1 MLTGQPNRF
10 ANEAELSAKIERLQ
24 QELRK
29 TKSNERRYRDFFTRA
44 TDLVFTVDRRGLF
57 RQGNDHFFDLTG
69 YTVEEG
75 LNLDWN
81 QVVAPHEWNR
91 ATQIY
96 RDHAAGEEALFF
108 ELDIVTKHGELR
120 TIEIH
125 SRPVLYKSKVIGFH
139 GIARDISE
147 RKRTEKSLEQ
157 VRIRAEAAE
166 QFKTRLLAKVSHEIR
181 TPLHGVM
188 NLLTAI
194 DTSQLS
200 EADQKMVAP
209 IDRSIRHLIHLVDDT
224 LNFAYLESGQST
236 VRNISFSIA
245 QITKACAARHKHM
258 AEQKSLFL
266 HLNLDSKLPERISGD
281 ATKITQILDN
291 LITNAIRYTSTGGV
305 TIKIL
310 DDNEH
315 KPESGLTVVV
325 SDTGP
330 GISEQQIDQIFE
342 PFQQISADQDGT
354 NGGVGLGLA
363 ITKQLVETLGCKLTI
378 ESTIGDGSH
387 FTLTIP
393 KAAPIS
399 YKTGSQTADSFD
411 GTSLKAL
418 VIDDDEVSSIF
429 LMDTLTATGIE
440 AEACTSGKEAQRLMQ
455 SQNYDLVFTDQHL
468 SDILGSDLAKQLRSN
483 IRIQEYKII
492 CITADIELHQ
502 MQDHESPFDQIL
514 LKPCSQN
521 DLTSS
526 LAELFPSR
534 SSVQTSGILDES
546 AGISL
551 ASGNRH
557 TWEKALGIF
566 NDKLPLS
573 IDQLDM
579 HQKNKDWEEL
589 RRTAHKLAGSSRYIE
604 AQNLA
609 DSSIEL
615 VDACKIKD
623 LASIDIAFKSLM
635 LATAELEM
643 AAKGLASN
651 ETQKT
656 DSE

>member
-1 MLTGQPNRF
+1 MVTGQSNRF
-10 ANEAELSAKIERLQ
+10 ASEAELSAKIERLQ

-29 TKSNERRYRDFFTRA
+29 TKNNERRYRDFFTHA

-91 ATQIY
+91 AAQIY

-120 TIEIH
+120 TIEIR

-147 RKRTEKSLEQ
+147 RKRTEKSLAQ
-157 VRIRAEAAE
+157 VRLQAEAAE
-166 QFKTRLLAKVSHEIR
+166 QSKTRLLAKVSHEIR

-224 LNFAYLESGQST
+224 LSFACLESGEST
-236 VRNISFSIA
+236 VRNISFSLG
-245 QITKACAARHKHM
+245 QITKACAARHKHV

-266 HLNLDSKLPERISGD
+266 HLDLDSKLPERISGD

-291 LITNAIRYTSTGGV
+291 LITNAIRYTSNGGV
-305 TIKIL
+305 TVQI
-310 DDNEH
+310 H
-315 KPESGLTVVV
+315 GHRESYLTVIV

-330 GISEQQIDQIFE
+330 GISEQKIESIFE
-342 PFQQISADQDGT
+342 PFKQASTTSQDRS

-363 ITKQLVETLGCKLTI
+363 ITKQLVETLGCELQV
-378 ESTIGDGSH
+378 ESTLGNGSH
-387 FTLTIP
+387 FILSIP
-393 KAAPIS
+393 KVLSSANKYS
-399 YKTGSQTADSFD
+399 NQTANSFN
-411 GTSLKAL
+411 GAKLSAL
-418 VIDDDEVSSIF
+418 VIDDDEVSSVF
-429 LMDTLTATGIE
+429 LMDTLTANGIE
-440 AEACTSGKEAQRLMQ
+440 AEPCASGTEAQRFIQ
-455 SQNYDLVFTDQHL
+455 SRKYDLIFTDQHL
-468 SDILGSDLAKQLRSN
+468 SDIRGSDLAKQFRRDKRN
-483 IRIQEYKII
+483 QATKII

-502 MQDHESPFDQIL
+502 THACESPFDQIL
-514 LKPCSQN
+514 LKPCSQD
-521 DLTSS
+521 DLMGS
-526 LAELFPSR
+526 LAKLFPQR
-534 SSVQTSGILDES
+534 SSAPVSDILDKS
-546 AGISL
+546 AGIDL
-551 ASGNRH
+551 ASGNRD
-557 TWEKALGIF
+557 TWETALKLF
-566 NDKLPLS
+566 TDKLPTIS
-573 IDQLDM
+573 DQL
-579 HQKNKDWEEL
+579 EL
-589 RRTAHKLAGSSRYIE
+589 HHKTNAMEKLRGIAHKLAGSSRYVG

-609 DSSIEL
+609 NSSIEL
-615 VDACKIKD
+615 VDACKVKD
-623 LASIDIAFKSLM
+623 TALVDSAFKSLM
-635 LATAELEM
+635 LAVTEFE
-643 AAKGLASN
+643 AAPGLIL
-651 ETQKT
+651 TIH
-656 DSE
+656 

>member
-1 MLTGQPNRF
+1 MLVGQPNRF
-10 ANEAELSAKIERLQ
+10 ASEAELSAKIERLQ

-29 TKSNERRYRDFFTRA
+29 TKNNERRYRDFFTHA

-96 RDHAAGEEALFF
+96 RDHAAGEKALFF

-125 SRPVLYKSKVIGFH
+125 SRPVLYKTKVIGFH

-147 RKRTEKSLEQ
+147 RKHTEKSLEQ
-157 VRIRAEAAE
+157 VRMRAEAAE
-166 QFKTRLLAKVSHEIR
+166 QSKTRLLAKVSHEIR

-209 IDRSIRHLIHLVDDT
+209 IDRSVRHLVHLVDDT
-224 LNFAYLESGQST
+224 LNFAYLDSGQST
-236 VRNISFSIA
+236 IRHISFSLG
-245 QITKACAARHKHM
+245 QITKACAARHKHV

-266 HLNLDSKLPERISGD
+266 HLDLDNRLPERISGD

-305 TIKIL
+305 TIKIH
-310 DDNEH
+310 DDH
-315 KPESGLTVVV
+315 ESGLTVVV

-342 PFQQISADQDGT
+342 PFQQVVTEQNQPNS
-354 NGGVGLGLA
+354 GVGLGLA
-363 ITKQLVETLGCKLTI
+363 ITRQLVETLGYELKV
-378 ESTIGDGSH
+378 ESTLGNGSD
-387 FTLTIP
+387 FILSIP
-393 KAAPIS
+393 KSLPASRKAS
-399 YKTGSQTADSFD
+399 AQAVEKFD
-411 GTSLKAL
+411 GTELRAL

-429 LMDTLTATGIE
+429 LIDTLTTAGIE
-440 AEACTSGKEAQRLMQ
+440 ADACTSGKKAQRLTQ
-455 SQNYDLVFTDQHL
+455 LQKYDLIFTDQHL
-468 SDILGSDLAKQLRSN
+468 DDIRGSDLAKQLRN
-483 IRIQEYKII
+483 NKHNPECKII

-502 MQDHESPFDQIL
+502 TQECESPFDQIL
-514 LKPCSQN
+514 LKPCSHK
-521 DLTSS
+521 DLMGS
-526 LAELFPSR
+526 LTKLFPLR
-534 SSVQTSGILDES
+534 SSASVTGVLDKS

-551 ASGNRH
+551 ASGNRD
-557 TWEKALGIF
+557 TWEKALKLF
-566 NDKLPLS
+566 TDKLLA
-573 IDQLDM
+573 INGQLEL
-579 HQKNKDWEEL
+579 HHKNNALEEL
-589 RRTAHKLAGSSRYIE
+589 RGVAHKLAGSSRYVG

-615 VDACKIKD
+615 VDACKAKD
-623 LASIDIAFKSLM
+623 IALVDSAFKSLI
-635 LATAELEM
+635 LAVTKFETTAQ
-643 AAKGLASN
+643 GVASK
-651 ETQKT
+651 ETQK
-656 DSE
+656 S